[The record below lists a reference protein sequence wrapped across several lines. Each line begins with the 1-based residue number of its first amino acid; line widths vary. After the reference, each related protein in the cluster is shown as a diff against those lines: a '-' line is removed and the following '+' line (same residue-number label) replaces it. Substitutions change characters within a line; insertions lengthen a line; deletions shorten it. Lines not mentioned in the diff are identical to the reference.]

1 MPLTFHALR
10 FTPRYS
16 SQNGC
21 SCSRM
26 NAAQASH
33 VAGSCSVT
41 GSVISFCPIPQLAC
55 QNRRLWYDNERSGR
69 GAAWRARTVRVRE
82 VRGSN
87 PRAPT

>member
-1 MPLTFHALR
+1 
-10 FTPRYS
+10 
-16 SQNGC
+16 
-21 SCSRM
+21 M

-33 VAGSCSVT
+33 VAGSCSATASVT
-41 GSVISFCPIPQLAC
+41 SFCPIPLLAC

-87 PRAPT
+87 PRAPTLAFMAGIESDREILTLHF